1 MGATMFYDPVN
12 QRVLLFGGAWE
23 SNAGYIKYND
33 FWSYDYTTD
42 TWTEV
47 ETSVKPSGWFNW

>member
-1 MGATMFYDPVN
+1 MFYDPVN

-33 FWSYDYTTD
+33 LWSYDYTTD